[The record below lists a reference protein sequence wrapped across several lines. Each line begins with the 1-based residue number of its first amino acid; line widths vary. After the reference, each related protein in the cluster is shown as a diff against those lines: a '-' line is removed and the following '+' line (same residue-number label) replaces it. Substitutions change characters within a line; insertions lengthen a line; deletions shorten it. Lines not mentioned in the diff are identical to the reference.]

1 MNLESLGS
9 EYAMDMTPPTP
20 LSIFMKLIQVMNKD
34 NGCIFKFTPE
44 HQADAV
50 RYIKEMQD
58 SGIIFPDP
66 DSAEAES
73 LDGLYWKI
81 GAPMIHHQA
90 LESSEIPG
98 FTGLN
103 VTLGEI
109 FNGEV
114 EEVEEFH
121 GIVKIQR
128 PLNTLDCVV
137 LIYNK
142 GKDTLLQVEFS
153 KEQINSLFN
162 EGEFKIYMNVT
173 IVNGVL
179 NIISPAANQDW

>member
-20 LSIFMKLIQVMNKD
+20 LQVFMKLIQVMNED
-34 NGCIFKFTPE
+34 NGCTFKFTPE
-44 HQADAV
+44 QEKDAV

-58 SGIIFPDP
+58 AGTIFPDP
-66 DSAEAES
+66 ASHEADS
-73 LDGLYWKI
+73 LDGIYWKI
-81 GAPMIHHQA
+81 GAPMIHHKS

-114 EEVEEFH
+114 EE
-121 GIVKIQR
+121 G
-128 PLNTLDCVV
+128 
-137 LIYNK
+137 
-142 GKDTLLQVEFS
+142 G
-153 KEQINSLFN
+153 
-162 EGEFKIYMNVT
+162 
-173 IVNGVL
+173 
-179 NIISPAANQDW
+179 QDD